1 MNDDIVPI
9 QLLQD
14 GVTKGG
20 AVFRI
25 GTEVGPEREMC
36 ASKIPS

>member
-20 AVFRI
+20 AVFR
-25 GTEVGPEREMC
+25 VRCERESN
-36 ASKIPS
+36 ASKTPS